1 MNAMH
6 IAGHGD
12 ENPSCPTGGVGGQ
25 ALLGRKS
32 VLMGMAA
39 TMGVAMATAAQS
51 SPAFAAGTTKPV
63 ASTTPTY
70 IPKWA
75 PSTAYVRGQQVVSP
89 NNDVVSTKAAHTSS
103 AAYATDTSM
112 WTISSTYVS
121 VGVTNVDAS
130 SYADDLCAA
139 IAALPEGGGRVW
151 ASKPTYTLTNGIS
164 TSKANLEIV
173 GTGGS
178 GQDFTVGEGGTVLHV
193 PSGQVGF
200 KFNPGAPSTIFR
212 GPVLRRLHFHDSSGS
227 GAALGGVHI
236 YRTNNF
242 ILEDVT
248 TSEFGASHPAFLSD
262 GTGDCNAYGEMRNYR
277 SSNNMI
283 GAKHIVTNGLR
294 YMGGFFQGQH
304 AGDNV
309 IPSSVAMQHSS
320 GDTLRCFGTVFQ
332 NYTVLVDL
340 IGGTGPSLLGCRFEV
355 FGTHAIRVACLDAS
369 VRGGTINNYL
379 NSSAGKGIS
388 LVNGAEY
395 GVFDLDYIDAV
406 ATKFSD
412 DRTSPTPDY
421 RLSYPPET
429 GYPSSGKIV
438 WASVL
443 PHNFGTDAA
452 AAAIARVANGITLTG
467 NQSASGTGT
476 HVATVGGTSG
486 AGRVM
491 NFIKS
496 GPGAQDPS
504 ICLYSGGNSGPLIGT
519 EASFG
524 TMVVDHSYAGAS
536 KLSLRVA
543 GAEALAIGSGAKLGF
558 FGHAPVVR
566 PSNTAAAATDLA
578 TAMALVNDLR
588 AKLLALGIVA

>member
-6 IAGHGD
+6 VAGHGD

-63 ASTTPTY
+63 ASTTPNY

-103 AAYATDTSM
+103 AAYATDMSK

-130 SYADDLCAA
+130 SYADDLGAA

-227 GAALGGVHI
+227 GAALGGIHL
-236 YRTNNF
+236 YRTNNYV
-242 ILEDVT
+242 LEDVT
-248 TSEFGASHPAFLSD
+248 CSEFGAGHPAFLSD
-262 GTGDCNAYGEMRNYR
+262 GTGDCNAYGELRNYR
-277 SSNNMI
+277 SSNNTI
-283 GAKHIVTNGLR
+283 GAKHIETNGLR
-294 YMGGFFQGQH
+294 YMGGLFEGTS
-304 AGDNV
+304 ALV
-309 IPSSVAMQHSS
+309 IPSSVAMQHVS
-320 GDTLRCFGTVFQ
+320 GDTLRCFGTIFQ
-332 NYTVLVDL
+332 DYTVLVDL
-340 IGGTGPSLLGCRFEV
+340 VGGTQHSLFGCRFEV
-355 FGTHAIRVACLDAS
+355 FGTHAIRVASLDAA
-369 VRGGTINNYL
+369 VRGGCINNTL
-379 NSSAGKGIS
+379 NSATGTGIG
-388 LVNGAEY
+388 LVDGAEY

-406 ATKFSD
+406 ATPFSD
-412 DRTSPTPDY
+412 QRTSPTPDY
-421 RLSYPPET
+421 RLSYPPAT
-429 GYPSSGKIV
+429 GYPWTGKC
-438 WASVL
+438 VL
-443 PHNFGTDAA
+443 PSVTPQNFGTDAA